1 MKAKPVNSPETTG
14 AEADTVLEALER
26 VLNSEDF
33 SAAPRL
39 TSLLDFIVRET
50 LAGRSHLLKGFSIA
64 NQVFG
69 RDEKFDARTDPLVR
83 VQANRLRKALER
95 YYLLSGKNE
104 EIRITVPKGSYAA
117 VFERRSRDEVRTA
130 MAPAP
135 AEPTVAVLP
144 FASIGSDRDQEYFAD
159 GITEEL
165 TIALAQ
171 VENFRVI
178 ARQSTQRYKGG
189 DVDLRDVGRE
199 LNVRFV
205 MQGAVQRQGK
215 ALRITAQLADT
226 QTGIQVWAERFDREF
241 DTEDLFAIQDEI
253 TRQVITSVSDAY
265 GVIPRLL
272 EKEIRGKRA
281 MDLESYDA
289 VLRFFHYQ
297 ANPGSETFRRARRGL
312 EVAVERNSDY
322 AMALAS
328 LSEVYSDNYALHLEP
343 PYDLLGQAYDL
354 ARRAIAL
361 DPSCQQA
368 HHALAM
374 AQFQRRERP
383 GCLKALERVLKL
395 NPNAPYYSGAAGW
408 LMALVGDWERGLS
421 ILEESKARNPFHP
434 SWFNVAIF
442 QYHFMRADF
451 DDALVAAERVKT
463 PGLAWD
469 PLMRAAALQRLG
481 RTEEAERVVRELVKT
496 HPDFAGS
503 AREYIGKFVFEPDQV
518 QEIYDALIEA
528 GVPASD

>member
-1 MKAKPVNSPETTG
+1 MKAKSVDSPEITG
-14 AEADTVLEALER
+14 TEADAILSTLER
-26 VLNSEDF
+26 VLESEDF

-50 LAGRSHLLKGFSIA
+50 LAGRSHLLKGFNIA

-69 RDEKFDARTDPLVR
+69 RDENFDARTDPLVR

-95 YYLLSGKNE
+95 FYLLSGKNE

-117 VFERRSRDEVRTA
+117 VFERKSRGRPGVA
-130 MAPAP
+130 AASAP

-144 FASIGSDRDQEYFAD
+144 FASIGSDKDQEYFAD

-165 TIALAQ
+165 TVALAQ

-189 DVDLRDVGRE
+189 DVDLRDVGHE

-205 MQGAVQRQGK
+205 MQGAVQRQTNS
-215 ALRITAQLADT
+215 LRITAQLTDT
-226 QTGIQVWAERFDREF
+226 QSGVQVWAKRFDRELE
-241 DTEDLFAIQDEI
+241 TEDLFAIQDEI
-253 TRQVITSVSDAY
+253 TQRVITSVSDAY

-281 MDLESYDA
+281 TDLESYDA

-297 ANPGSETFRRARRGL
+297 ANPGTETFKRARRGL
-312 EVAVERNSDY
+312 EVAVERNPDY

-343 PYDLLGQAYDL
+343 PFELLDQAYDL

-368 HHALAM
+368 HHAMAM

-383 GCLKALERVLKL
+383 GCLKALERILEL
-395 NPNAPYYSGAAGW
+395 NPNAPYHSGAAGW
-408 LMALVGDWERGLS
+408 LMALVGDWDRGLS

-434 SWFNVAIF
+434 PWFNVAIF
-442 QYHFMRADF
+442 QYHFLRGEYDY
-451 DDALVAAERVKT
+451 ALAAAERVKM

-469 PLMRAAALQRLG
+469 PLIRAAALQRLG
-481 RTEEAERVVRELVKT
+481 RTEEAKQVVTELVEQ
-496 HPDFAGS
+496 HPDFAPS
-503 AREYIGKFVFEPDQV
+503 AREYISRFVFEKELVTD
-518 QEIYDALIEA
+518 IHDALAEA
-528 GVPASD
+528 GLPSSS

>member
-1 MKAKPVNSPETTG
+1 MNAKSADQPEISG
-14 AEADTVLEALER
+14 AEVDAILAALER
-26 VLNSEDF
+26 ILQSEDF

-50 LAGRSHLLKGFSIA
+50 LAGRSHLLKGFNIA

-69 RDEKFDARTDPLVR
+69 RDEQFDARTDPLVR
-83 VQANRLRKALER
+83 VQANRMRKALER
-95 YYLLSGKNE
+95 YYLLTGKDE
-104 EIRITVPKGSYAA
+104 PLRITVPKGSYAA
-117 VFERRSRDEVRTA
+117 VFERKDDDAPSGA
-130 MAPAP
+130 APAP

-144 FASIGSDRDQEYFAD
+144 FKSIGSGQDQEYFAD

-165 TIALAQ
+165 TVALAQ

-178 ARQSTQRYKGG
+178 ARQSTQRFKGD
-189 DVDLRDVGRE
+189 DVDLREIGGQ

-205 MQGAVQRQGK
+205 MQGAVQRQAD
-215 ALRITAQLADT
+215 ALRVTAQLMDT
-226 QTGIQVWAERFDREF
+226 QTGTQVWAQRFDRKLE
-241 DTEDLFAIQDEI
+241 TEDLFAIQDEI
-253 TRQVITSVSDAY
+253 TQMVITSISDAY

-281 MDLESYDA
+281 TDLESYDA

-297 ANPGSETFRRARRGL
+297 ANPGVDTFKRARRGL
-312 EVAVERNSDY
+312 EVAVERNADY

-328 LSEVYSDNYALHLEP
+328 LSEVYSDNYALHLDP
-343 PYDLLGQAYDL
+343 PYDLLDQAHDL

-368 HHALAM
+368 HHAMAM

-383 GCLKALERVLKL
+383 GCLKALERVLEL

-421 ILEESKARNPFHP
+421 ILEESKARNPFYP
-434 SWFNVAIF
+434 PWFHLPIF
-442 QYHFMRADF
+442 EYHFMRGEYDE
-451 DDALVAAERVKT
+451 ALAAAELFKL

-469 PLMRAAALQRLG
+469 PLIRAAALQRLG
-481 RTEEAERVVRELVKT
+481 RGDEAGRVVEGLVAA
-496 HPDFAGS
+496 HPDFAAS
-503 AREYIGKFVFEPDQV
+503 AHEYIGRFVFEQSLAED
-518 QEIYDALIEA
+518 IHSALVAA
-528 GVPASD
+528 GLPASG